1 MSHKQIEVTCTCCSS
16 RLTVDVRT
24 GKVLRTVRAEDLD
37 AAGRLR
43 VRESSWDSV
52 RGRVEK
58 RTSEGQDRLDAALD
72 REKNKSRTLDDLF
85 TDARDRAQGED
96 SEQDSNPG

>member
-24 GKVLRTVRAEDLD
+24 AKVLRTLESKDLD
-37 AAGRLR
+37 AEGRLR
-43 VRESSWDSV
+43 VRESNWDSV

-58 RTSEGQDRLDAALD
+58 RTSEGQDRLDAALN

-85 TDARDRAQGED
+85 TDARDRAQDEEPD
-96 SEQDSNPG
+96 SDSDQG